1 MFAFLEKRQFLKCI
15 SLDRICRLADIGAK
29 NLSFDIRSS
38 QSVKMF
44 SKDYSGPAKEFR
56 VQFFYIDPR
65 VLRGNPRTYV
75 GEIYEIDNVH
85 DTSSVEEDVAR
96 RIEFIKAS
104 PRP

>member
-15 SLDRICRLADIGAK
+15 SPDRICRLADIGAK
-29 NLSFDIRSS
+29 NLSFHIRSS
-38 QSVKMF
+38 QSVRIF
-44 SKDYSGPAKEFR
+44 SKDYSGPAKVFR
-56 VQFFYIDPR
+56 VQFIYIDPR
-65 VLRGNPRTYV
+65 VLRGNPLTYI